1 MGVTYSHS
9 SGHNDDTANHLGI
22 LRLSYVDADNL
33 VNTYFKHQF
42 QPTMKADS
50 LQRLFYA
57 AYGPRLELEMT
68 ATLDSCKQ
76 IFKDSSST

>member
-9 SGHNDDTANHLGI
+9 SRQLEDTVSHLRI
-22 LRLSYVDADNL
+22 LRLSYNDADNL
-33 VNTYFKHQF
+33 VNTYFTHQF
-42 QPTMKADS
+42 QPIIDADS

-57 AYGPRLELEMT
+57 AFGCRLEFEMT

-76 IFKDSSST
+76 IFMDTSSM